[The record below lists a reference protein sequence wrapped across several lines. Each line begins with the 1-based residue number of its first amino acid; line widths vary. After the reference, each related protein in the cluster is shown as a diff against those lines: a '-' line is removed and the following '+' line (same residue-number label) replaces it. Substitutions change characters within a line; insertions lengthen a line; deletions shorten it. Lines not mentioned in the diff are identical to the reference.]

1 MTNKIVKMR
10 RFFQQIALWGWL
22 LMLPLAACQAQPEGG
37 EIKQQQSGVVVP
49 DKEGMTV
56 KGMVADEAG
65 KPVAGVV
72 VNDGFHFTTTDA
84 GGVYYL
90 PSDLIR
96 SKYVSVSVPA
106 AYRIQASKGV
116 ADDYYVRLVGG
127 QATNRCDF
135 VLQARPDRLSAF
147 EYVAISDP
155 QVRNYTQL
163 DRFQKETVP
172 DLKHAFAQAENR
184 EVYVMT
190 LGDNV
195 WDAMDLFPAYKSAIG
210 SLGVPVFSTI
220 GNHDFNLAYN
230 SLQNSEDPSKP
241 FAEEIYEA
249 TFGPVAYSFDLG
261 KVHVVTI
268 SDIDYFQD
276 KKYKERIPQDQL
288 EWLKNDL
295 SYVKPGTTV
304 FLNMHAP
311 VLNRTSNGSGNIKN
325 GAELLALL
333 KDYNVHIFTGHTH
346 FYENEEAAPS
356 VYEHNIGAACG
367 AWWAGEV
374 NRCGAP
380 NGYLVVDVDGDSV
393 KWHYKATGHDL
404 SYQFRV
410 YKPRDFQMQPEYL
423 VANVWDWDSS
433 WKVRYYENGVLQG
446 SMEQFADEDQAFI
459 DMKKGKPEGYKTAH
473 LFRIK
478 PTKGVKHTKIE
489 VVNRFEESYSQDIK
503 L

>member
-1 MTNKIVKMR
+1 MVHKIMKMR
-10 RFFQQIALWGWL
+10 RFIECVALCCLML
-22 LMLPLAACQAQPEGG
+22 LLPLAACQAQFVGG
-37 EIKQQQSGVVVP
+37 ESQQLSGVVLP
-49 DKEGMTV
+49 EKEGMTV
-56 KGMVADEAG
+56 KGIVADEAG

-84 GGVYYL
+84 AGVYYL

-106 AYRIQASKGV
+106 AYRIHASKGV
-116 ADDYYVRLVGG
+116 ADGYYARLSGG

-135 VLQARPDRLSAF
+135 VLQTRPDRLSAF
-147 EYVAISDP
+147 EYVAMSDP

-172 DLKHAFAQAENR
+172 DLKKTFAQLGNR

-261 KVHVVTI
+261 KIHVVTI

-276 KKYKERIPQDQL
+276 KKYKERVPQDQL

-311 VLNRTSNGSGNIKN
+311 VLNRTFNGSGNIKN
-325 GAELLALL
+325 PAELLDIL
-333 KDYNVHIFTGHTH
+333 KNYNVHIFTGHTH

-356 VYEHNIGAACG
+356 IYEHNIGAACG
-367 AWWAGEV
+367 AWWVGEV

-380 NGYLVVDVDGDSV
+380 NGYLVVDVNGDSV
-393 KWHYKATGHDL
+393 TWHYKATGQDL

-410 YKPRDFQMQPEYL
+410 YKPGDFQMQPEYL
-423 VANVWDWDSS
+423 VANVWDWDPA
-433 WKVRYYENGVLQG
+433 WKVQYYENGELRG
-446 SMEQFADEDQAFI
+446 AMEQFADEDQAFI

-478 PTKGVKHTKIE
+478 PTKGVKYIKIE
-489 VVNRFEESYSQDIK
+489 VVNRFGEVYDKNIK

>member
-1 MTNKIVKMR
+1 MR
-10 RFFQQIALWGWL
+10 RFFEHIALYCLML
-22 LMLPLAACQAQPEGG
+22 LLPLAACQAQPVGG
-37 EIKQQQSGVVVP
+37 EVQQLSGVVVP

-56 KGMVADEAG
+56 KGVVADEAG

-84 GGVYYL
+84 TGVYYL
-90 PSDLIR
+90 PSDLAR
-96 SKYVSVSVPA
+96 SKYVSISVPS

-116 ADDYYVRLVGG
+116 ADGYYAPLVGG
-127 QATNRCDF
+127 QATKRCDF
-135 VLQARPDRLSAF
+135 VLQTRPDRLSAF

-172 DLKHAFAQAENR
+172 DLKKTFAQLENR

-230 SLQNSEDPSKP
+230 SLQNSKDPSKS
-241 FAEEIYEA
+241 FAEEVYESN
-249 TFGPVAYSFDLG
+249 FGPVAYSFDLG

-311 VLNRTSNGSGNIKN
+311 VLNRTFNGSGNIKN
-325 GAELLALL
+325 PAELLDIL

-380 NGYLVVDVDGDSV
+380 NGYLVVDVNGDSV

-410 YKPRDFQMQPEYL
+410 YKPGDFQMQPEYL
-423 VANVWDWDSS
+423 VANVWDWDPT
-433 WKVRYYENGVLQG
+433 WKVQYYENGLLQG

-478 PTKGVKHTKIE
+478 PTKGVIHAKIE
-489 VVNRFEESYSQDIK
+489 VVNRFGESYSQDIK